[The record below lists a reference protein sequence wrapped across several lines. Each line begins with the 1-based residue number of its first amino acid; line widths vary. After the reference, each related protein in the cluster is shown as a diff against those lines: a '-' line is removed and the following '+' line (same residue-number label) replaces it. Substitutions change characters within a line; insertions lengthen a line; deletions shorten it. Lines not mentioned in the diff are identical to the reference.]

1 MGVLGPLSFGD
12 VMAIIVVVAA
22 VGTYQFFRGRKL
34 NLMLMYFTM
43 KEAEKILKPL
53 DKNYTLL
60 GTYVGYTAI
69 YDLKGTIKKAEV
81 TVTLL
86 PRQSLFYFPI
96 SLLTSRFD
104 RAFVR
109 FIFPRKVKKEAHI
122 ISRHY
127 YRLGMSREVRGFQDM
142 VKEDLEVNGRK
153 YVLAYFSGSAA
164 RKLVKF
170 IKSLQR
176 PDIIKHVAVVPQNR
190 SLYIAMKLEPN
201 AFADVLSKG
210 LMLAEELAGQG
221 VSA

>member
-1 MGVLGPLSFGD
+1 LGIFGPLSFGD
-12 VMAIIVVVAA
+12 IMAIIVVVAA

-43 KEAEKILKPL
+43 KEAEKVLKPS

-69 YDLKGTIKKAEV
+69 YDLTGPIRKAEI

-104 RAFVR
+104 KAFIR
-109 FIFPRKVKKEAHI
+109 FIFPQKVKKEAHI

-142 VKEDLEVNGRK
+142 VKEDLEINGKK

-164 RKLVKF
+164 RKLERF
-170 IKSLQR
+170 MKSLER
-176 PDIIKHVAVVPQNR
+176 PDIVKHVALVPQNR
-190 SLYIAMKLEPN
+190 SLYIAIKLDPR
-201 AFADVLSKG
+201 AFADVISKG
-210 LMLAEELAGQG
+210 LRLAEEFAGQG
-221 VSA
+221 SSA